1 MEHTTGPHYGSL
13 FFLFGILREK
23 GGSKIMTGYTVH
35 TGSNDNFRDGWDEI
49 FSDGKKKPAPKQKTR
64 GKSQARAKKSPG
76 QLSGKSGRKKR

>member
-49 FSDGKKKPAPKQKTR
+49 FSDGKKKPTKKEKTP
-64 GKSQARAKKSPG
+64 GKSNARTKKSA
-76 QLSGKSGRKKR
+76 GKQSGRKKR